1 LLVIALLF
9 AMFSSFMPFME
20 KFGDAVEYN
29 TAYYGAL
36 SAVERG
42 ALVLRYRGPGFDGE
56 SGWIYSGTNINT
68 GNQADEYL
76 PEFYTYGAGAT
87 DMYRKIRSRTTEI
100 PFVGEGNVEKIF
112 MYLAEN
118 YPDFALIYNDKN
130 SRLLSSLIITTDDKI
145 LYSHD
150 LRKKS
155 LDDGSEIKFFSPYEG
170 G

>member
-1 LLVIALLF
+1 MIKLCV
-9 AMFSSFMPFME
+9 
-20 KFGDAVEYN
+20 
-29 TAYYGAL
+29 TAPLPNILGL
-36 SAVERG
+36 SHDSTK
-42 ALVLRYRGPGFDGE
+42 LNL
-56 SGWIYSGTNINT
+56 NIP
-68 GNQADEYL
+68 Y
-76 PEFYTYGAGAT
+76 F
-87 DMYRKIRSRTTEI
+87 
-100 PFVGEGNVEKIF
+100 EGINVEKIF